1 MIELPENAELI
12 RQGDGRVD
20 VRLLV
25 GDVVAFGDREIT
37 GALVFRAVSG
47 KHWVVASVGS
57 GGTWEIERIGDDEV
71 PEAVRDMV

>member
-25 GDVVAFGDREIT
+25 GDVVEFGDREIT
-37 GALVFRAVSG
+37 GALVFRRVG
-47 KHWVVASVGS
+47 VYWVVASVGS